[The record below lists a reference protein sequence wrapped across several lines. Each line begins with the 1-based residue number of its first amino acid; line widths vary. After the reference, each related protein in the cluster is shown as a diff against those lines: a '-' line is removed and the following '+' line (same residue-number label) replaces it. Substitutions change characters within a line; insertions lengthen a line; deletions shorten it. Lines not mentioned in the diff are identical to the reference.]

1 MRKSTAAPINWTL
14 SLSRPDKLDQLLHIV
29 EGVIVAAD
37 PFAMIHKTR
46 FFVPCKAVQK
56 LRLSVSFYKYRK
68 SIWLDFRQ
76 QSFSACRFTVVTVCI
91 LFLNGTFSI
100 LAPIFIRTIVGAA
113 TTAMVVF
120 RAKAARQATSCN
132 SKFSF
137 HACPPLNSVF
147 PHPLH
152 IQNRIRIAFLVKL

>member
-37 PFAMIHKTR
+37 PFAMIDNTH

-76 QSFSACRFTVVTVCI
+76 QSFPACRFTVVTVCI
-91 LFLNGTFSI
+91 SMEHFRFSHQSLSGQSLELQPLQWSFSEQRQHARPHRAIPSSLFMPNLRRSRFVS
-100 LAPIFIRTIVGAA
+100 L
-113 TTAMVVF
+113 
-120 RAKAARQATSCN
+120 
-132 SKFSF
+132 
-137 HACPPLNSVF
+137 
-147 PHPLH
+147 
-152 IQNRIRIAFLVKL
+152 